1 MRPTSLH
8 PPLKTSEC
16 CADTAR
22 AVPVTARPGKE
33 KRIAEFGSSKQWKTL
48 SADEAFEQYYVRR
61 RDVEGLPFVAKYN
74 VYGAPRHTRFYVLF
88 DVQDAALE
96 RWGSAE
102 ALQDAIACR
111 RAKRARRL
119 ARLQPPVLMLLRPVR
134 ARKGEVNVGSRA
146 VFAAI
151 AGNSGVA
158 AAKLAGWAATG
169 APLSHR
175 LRHRELA

>member
-1 MRPTSLH
+1 VLI
-8 PPLKTSEC
+8 
-16 CADTAR
+16 CAA
-22 AVPVTARPGKE
+22 AARPGKE

-61 RDVEGLPFVAKYN
+61 RDLGSLPFVAKYN

-88 DVQDAALE
+88 DVQDAALR

-102 ALQDAIACR
+102 ALHSAISAR

-119 ARLQPPVLMLLRPVR
+119 ARLQPPVLMILRPIR
-134 ARKGEVNVGSRA
+134 HRKGEVNVGSRA

-169 APLSHR
+169 A
-175 LRHRELA
+175 LRPFT